1 MGLSVFF
8 ALITITLAYIAQ
20 TPSLLR
26 RFRLMGTRFA
36 TRGRTFTGYALAS
49 LLLALGFFL
58 AGVPLEGQPAGGT
71 AEAEP
76 TVVALDTTTN
86 PTPAAGE
93 TTPEIEEGA
102 TATFTPRPSSLTPE
116 SGSFG
121 QPRPETPPTNPE
133 NTPAADETNTEASSP
148 SNTPRPTATPPAT
161 ATATP
166 TRTPTATPTNS
177 PTPTATPSPT
187 FTPTPISGPSA
198 TLVLNGG
205 TVWLRRSPALD
216 GYELVVLNDGVTVIP
231 TGRRANVAGLR
242 WIEVKTA
249 DNGTVGWL
257 QEEFLELSE

>member
-8 ALITITLAYIAQ
+8 ALVTITLAYIAQ

-36 TRGRTFTGYALAS
+36 TRGRAFTGYALAS

-71 AEAEP
+71 TEAEP
-76 TVVALDTTTN
+76 TVVALDPP
-86 PTPAAGE
+86 PTPPTGE
-93 TTPEIEEGA
+93 ATPEVEEGA

-121 QPRPETPPTNPE
+121 QPRPETPSTNSE
-133 NTPAADETNTEASSP
+133 NTPAAGGTDTEASP
-148 SNTPRPTATPPAT
+148 APNTPRPTATPPAT

-216 GYELVVLNDGVTVIP
+216 GYELVVLNDGTIVIP
-231 TGRRANVAGLR
+231 TGRRVNVAGLR
-242 WIEVKTA
+242 WVEVQTA